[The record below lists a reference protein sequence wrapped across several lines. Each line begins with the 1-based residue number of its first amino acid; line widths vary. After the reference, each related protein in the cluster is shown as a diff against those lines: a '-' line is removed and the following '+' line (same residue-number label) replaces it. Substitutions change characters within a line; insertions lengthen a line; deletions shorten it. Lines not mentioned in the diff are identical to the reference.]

1 MFKIHPPPRIY
12 VLKYRAWALLA
23 LLLVALLSASL
34 VQAQPSVT
42 VTTKDITHNRAS
54 ILINTSGGGN
64 GGFFMVIVNTN
75 PNNLCVDSTVWA
87 GGGAPVHLHYRD
99 LTPATTYHVTVRHS
113 PRNGAYSTLHS
124 TSFTTL
130 AAPVFYQV
138 LTGLHLHTANFA
150 DEMNRKITRLRW
162 SGPPAGWDRKTFSYY
177 HVEIYKLFGGRTK
190 VHEAKTTEQSY
201 DVPLIL
207 EEQRPHEAIVTLKR
221 YDWGTR
227 TTTSHDTQTLSFASP
242 RQPGAP
248 PVEPE
253 PSQLPPIAFSV
264 GIVNST
270 EATISWIAVSGAT
283 GYRLEYRGGDMS
295 SGSHDLGAG
304 TTEKRLTGLSPGVLY
319 TVTLSANLPGGGKHS
334 GQTSFTMPAA
344 PTSTPIPQQQQIIG
358 QGAPPDP
365 PPQDN
370 SPPELPDEAPPPQQQ
385 QQQQQPSTQGGLLG
399 EVEAKIAHHRD
410 NTGRADLV
418 SAFSAARDALKGTGS
433 VDAALAAATYQNALW
448 DRIRTALNAL
458 AAQQATQNS
467 EPPPPPQPTP
477 VPPTPVPPTPIPP
490 TPIPPTPIPPTPVPP
505 PPPENQQPQ
514 VDADLL
520 AEVEA
525 KIVRHRDET
534 GREDLEAGFTAV
546 RDALRGDI
554 SPDEALAELKPGWNN
569 DLWQRI
575 RQALEALKG

>member
-1 MFKIHPPPRIY
+1 M
-12 VLKYRAWALLA
+12 
-23 LLLVALLSASL
+23 LSASL

-75 PNNLCVDSTVWA
+75 PDNLSVDSTVWA

-113 PRNGAYSTLHS
+113 PRSGAYSTLHS

-130 AAPVFYQV
+130 VAPVFYQV

-162 SGPPAGWDRKTFSYY
+162 SGPPTGWDRKTFSYY
-177 HVEIYKLFGGRTK
+177 HLEIYKLSGGRIK

-207 EEQRPHEAIVTLKR
+207 EPNLSHEAIVTLKR

-227 TTTSHDTQTLSFASP
+227 TTTSHDTNTLSFAAP
-242 RQPGAP
+242 LQPNAP
-248 PVEPE
+248 PEPT
-253 PSQLPPIAFSV
+253 QLPPIAFSV
-264 GIVNST
+264 GIVNAT
-270 EATISWIAVSGAT
+270 EVTISWIAVSGAT
-283 GYRLEYRGGDMS
+283 GYRLQYSGGGT
-295 SGSHDLGAG
+295 SGAHDLPAG
-304 TTEKRLTGLSPGVLY
+304 TTQKQLTGLSAGATY
-319 TVTLSANLPGGGKHS
+319 TVRLSANLLGGGSHS
-334 GQTSFTMPAA
+334 GQTSFTMPAQQQ
-344 PTSTPIPQQQQIIG
+344 TQQQIIG

-467 EPPPPPQPTP
+467 EPPPPTPVPPTPVPPTPVPPTP

-490 TPIPPTPIPPTPVPP
+490 TPVPPTPVPP

>member
-75 PNNLCVDSTVWA
+75 PDNLSVDSTVWA

-99 LTPATTYHVTVRHS
+99 LTPATTYHVTVRYS
-113 PRNGAYSTLHS
+113 PRSGAYSTLHS

-177 HVEIYKLFGGRTK
+177 HVEIYKLSGGRTK
-190 VHEAKTTEQSY
+190 VHEGRTTEQSY
-201 DVPLIL
+201 DVPVIL
-207 EEQRPHEAIVTLKR
+207 EQQQSHEAIVTLKR

-227 TTTSHDTQTLSFASP
+227 TTTSHDTKTLSFAAP
-242 RQPGAP
+242 RQPDAP
-248 PVEPE
+248 PVEPTA
-253 PSQLPPIAFSV
+253 LPPIAFSV
-264 GIVNST
+264 GIVNAT
-270 EATISWIAVSGAT
+270 EVTISWIAVSGAT
-283 GYRLEYRGGDMS
+283 GYRLQYSGGGA
-295 SGSHDLGAG
+295 SGAHDLPAG
-304 TTEKRLTGLSPGVLY
+304 TTQKQLTGLSAGATY
-319 TVTLSANLPGGGKHS
+319 TIRLSANLLGGGSHS
-334 GQTSFTMPAA
+334 GQTSFTMPAQQQ
-344 PTSTPIPQQQQIIG
+344 TQQQIIG

-467 EPPPPPQPTP
+467 EPPPQPTP
-477 VPPTPVPPTPIPP
+477 V
-490 TPIPPTPIPPTPVPP
+490 PPTPVPP